1 MTWKFQKYALITF
14 AIILSAGLFFLFCV
28 ALGGSLSLEQ
38 FSALVIPILS
48 MVGTWVSSIAAVVAV
63 LVALWLAEQQ
73 RIRESENVEV
83 KFCTAIT
90 EFTPNGNY
98 CVTVVSKG
106 ARPSLVSSISLI
118 VDNKQNA
125 VYFVTNLE
133 RFGHQLPMSLSYG
146 QSASFFLK
154 EEFAQEVKK
163 YVAEY
168 GAEKS
173 KLQLRV
179 NSTTSSYCIDV
190 TGKVF

>member
-14 AIILSAGLFFLFCV
+14 AIILTAGLFFLFGV
-28 ALGGSLSLEQ
+28 ALGVSSSLEQ
-38 FSALVIPILS
+38 FSELVIPILS
-48 MVGTWVSSIAAVVAV
+48 LVGTWVSSIAAIVAV

-73 RIRESENVEV
+73 RIRDSENVEV
-83 KFCTAIT
+83 NFCTAVT
-90 EFTPNGNY
+90 EFTPTGNY
-98 CVTVVSKG
+98 CVKAVSKG
-106 ARPSLVSSISLI
+106 ARPSLISSISLI

-133 RFGHQLPMSLSYG
+133 QFGHQLPVSLSYG

-163 YVAEY
+163 YVAEF
-168 GAEKS
+168 GAENS

-190 TGKVF
+190 TGKIF